1 MRIGQGFDV
10 HPFEPG
16 RRLVLGGVVFEG
28 ETGLAGH
35 SDGDALS
42 HAVIDA
48 LLGAAALGDVGS
60 HFPSSDPNLKGAD
73 SLELLKAA
81 KKLVAAAGYVVCNI
95 DATVITERPRIQPYV
110 QDMRQRL
117 ARALDVDLDMVSV
130 KATTTDRL
138 GAVGRQEGIAVQ
150 AVALIEEV

>member
-1 MRIGQGFDV
+1 
-10 HPFEPG
+10 
-16 RRLVLGGVVFEG
+16 
-28 ETGLAGH
+28 
-35 SDGDALS
+35 ALT